1 MNMAKINWIAVVA
14 AVATLGLVLVSLFVP
29 WWQLTIGNGDPILA
43 QANFSP
49 VNLNVAIFGTNLTV
63 PLIWALNL
71 ASMLSL
77 LSGAIIMLLYA
88 AVPNK
93 SYSKNLL
100 GFGWN
105 KPVYAIILF
114 VIELITLMLIAQ
126 NLVGFNIPL
135 TGPSMINLPQS
146 MTQGVDVSVAVTAN
160 FQWPFYLAIAV
171 AALCVA
177 ARIYHRKVTSPTPA
191 IPQ

>member
-1 MNMAKINWIAVVA
+1 MAKINWIAVVA